1 MQKNFERQ
9 LKAESEINF
18 KDKELIFNYFFDL
31 EKLYKN
37 FDIGDVINQAIAD
50 YGNDRYNVYAIFAES
65 DEEVVVK
72 FDATTYN
79 NFYGIKLPY
88 EQELDLTDSKYMYWE
103 ENKEEFFRDFI
114 DEYLKKNNLYNKNI
128 LSKIKKEM
136 KLAEEKGEELEEI
149 YDSEL
154 EKIVEKMD
162 AASEKYVEEKIIELV
177 DEYVENN
184 SSDYLIFERK

>member
-1 MQKNFERQ
+1 MKKNFERQ

-114 DEYLKKNNLYNKNI
+114 DEYLKKNNLYNQNI